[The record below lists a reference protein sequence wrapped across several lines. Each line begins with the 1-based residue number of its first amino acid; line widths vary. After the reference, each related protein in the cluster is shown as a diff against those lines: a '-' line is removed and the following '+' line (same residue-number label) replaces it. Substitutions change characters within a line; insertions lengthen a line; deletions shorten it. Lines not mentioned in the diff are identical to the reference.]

1 MEKIPIRLCDLHD
14 IPFPDALHLYD
25 QALTGY
31 YDLARF
37 MGCFPVESDYIGINE
52 RGVVKVWAG
61 AKWAR
66 IDVKGGVISQEDM
79 VRGLVECLEEA
90 IDKQSMP
97 PQNPSIRNF
106 LYRTADRINF

>member
-1 MEKIPIRLCDLHD
+1 
-14 IPFPDALHLYD
+14 
-25 QALTGY
+25 
-31 YDLARF
+31 

-79 VRGLVECLEEA
+79 VRGLV
-90 IDKQSMP
+90 
-97 PQNPSIRNF
+97 
-106 LYRTADRINF
+106 